1 VGVASRDLKDAHPE
15 IVAIYQ
21 VVKAVFEKR
30 FPAYEL
36 RPFTTYRSPAEQKI
50 EFDAKR
56 SQLDGTIKVGKHN
69 LKPAEAI
76 DIGIFVR
83 KGGAF
88 VDDLVAKGSFSKELR
103 TALYWIVGLLAQRN
117 GARWGGDWDGDGI
130 PVDVDPTE
138 RLNDEYHIELRRA
151 S

>member
-1 VGVASRDLKDAHPE
+1 VASRDLKDAHPE

-36 RPFTTYRSPAEQKI
+36 RPFTTYRSPEEQLAEFK
-50 EFDAKR
+50 AGR
-56 SQLDGTIKVGKHN
+56 SQLDGTKKVGKHN

-76 DIGIFVR
+76 DVGIFR
-83 KGGAF
+83 KKDGAF
-88 VDDLVAKGSFSKELR
+88 LDDLASKGQFQRETL
-103 TALYWIVGLLAQRN
+103 TALYWIFGLLAQRN

-130 PVDVDPTE
+130 PVAVDPTE
-138 RLNDEYHIELRRA
+138 RLNDEYHIEIRRTA
-151 S
+151 